1 VSTITHDHCDI
12 AVHPAVPERNIMRQ
26 AHLIVIAVAGL
37 LVLSIASP
45 SRVFAKPKKS
55 TPESCT
61 TKDLNTNF
69 GASCNDQ
76 MQQDLMGNKPY
87 THVLFCGGDTMLCCT
102 VDNATNQVINCRKPA
117 GTRVMP
123 GMSGNAMSQAGMAGV
138 QRRGVEDTPKEG
150 DTAGE
155 PTPVPDWVKELAAQ
169 GESGGK
175 KR

>member
-1 VSTITHDHCDI
+1 MKQQ
-12 AVHPAVPERNIMRQ
+12 R
-26 AHLIVIAVAGL
+26 LIIVAAAG
-37 LVLSIASP
+37 VLFLNFSLP
-45 SRVFAKPKKS
+45 SWVVAKPRKS

-102 VDNATNQVINCRKPA
+102 VDNSTNQVINCRKPA

-123 GMSGNAMSQAGMAGV
+123 GMSGNTMNQAGMAGV
-138 QRRGVEDTPKEG
+138 QRRGVEETTKGE

-155 PTPVPDWVKELAAQ
+155 PTPVPDWVKALAEQ
-169 GESGGK
+169 GEAGGK
-175 KR
+175 KP

>member
-1 VSTITHDHCDI
+1 MKQHGLIIVA
-12 AVHPAVPERNIMRQ
+12 AVGA
-26 AHLIVIAVAGL
+26 LIL
-37 LVLSIASP
+37 NFASP
-45 SRVFAKPKKS
+45 SWVIAKPKKS

-102 VDNATNQVINCRKPA
+102 VDNNTNQVINCRKPA

-123 GMSGNAMSQAGMAGV
+123 GMSGNTMSQAGMAEV
-138 QRRGVEDTPKEG
+138 QRRGVEETPKEE
-150 DTAGE
+150 DSAGE
-155 PTPVPDWVKELAAQ
+155 PTPVPDWVKELAGQ
-169 GESGGK
+169 GDAGGK
-175 KR
+175 TP

>member
-1 VSTITHDHCDI
+1 MKQQS
-12 AVHPAVPERNIMRQ
+12 
-26 AHLIVIAVAGL
+26 LVIAAAAG
-37 LVLSIASP
+37 VLILNFASP
-45 SRVFAKPKKS
+45 SWVAAKPKKS

-61 TKDLNTNF
+61 TQDLNTNF

-102 VDNATNQVINCRKPA
+102 VDNSTNQVINCRKPA

-138 QRRGVEDTPKEG
+138 QRRGVEEKEEDT
-150 DTAGE
+150 TGE
-155 PTPVPDWVKELAAQ
+155 PTPVPDWVKELATQ
-169 GESGGK
+169 GEGGGK
-175 KR
+175 KP

>member
-1 VSTITHDHCDI
+1 MKQHRLTLSVATGLFVLGI
-12 AVHPAVPERNIMRQ
+12 A
-26 AHLIVIAVAGL
+26 L
-37 LVLSIASP
+37 P
-45 SRVFAKPKKS
+45 SGAIAKPKKS

-102 VDNATNQVINCRKPA
+102 VDNSTNQVINCRKPA

-138 QRRGVEDTPKEG
+138 QRRGVEETSKAE

-169 GESGGK
+169 GEGGGK
-175 KR
+175 KP